1 MRIKFKEHTDY
12 VIDNIIVKSFAI
24 YLNEKQVASM
34 TSTGYNYTMALFE
47 SCFPPLTIPTGG
59 FYNVR
64 TLNIDCFYLFPV
76 LQYCKDYILK
86 NQILVIK

>member
-47 SCFPPLTIPTGG
+47 SCFPPLTIPT
-59 FYNVR
+59 V
-64 TLNIDCFYLFPV
+64 NIDCFYLFPV